1 MVKRNGIYINNVGS
15 GGWRWTLRFHVGLH
29 HLDAWKPC
37 FCAGSLTWLEKLGAS
52 NQKGTSLIH
61 INSEFQWDTGGKAQ
75 FQNRED
81 GSPCWPSSQAQ
92 HPNPGEV
99 VEGFG
104 CATFRVP
111 FFGGGT
117 SEPPPPPFWAQTWTL
132 SRILVER
139 CKRKDPMKVSFWDLR
154 WKVASTSPKFKK
166 FKDIDDIV
174 DAFSDC
180 TAIFTKSCNSALNFS
195 RPWKS
200 ERSKMLR
207 TSLFG
212 NIAALPWQM
221 RCKFWLKATM
231 SKDGTSKNASKSSK
245 ISHLNQVRNSHFLV
259 RVLRVLRVWWCPH
272 FEFHVHQ
279 SENIV
284 HWIDFETVHV
294 KVPLSCDFDLNPP
307 CVHS

>member
-1 MVKRNGIYINNVGS
+1 M
-15 GGWRWTLRFHVGLH
+15 
-29 HLDAWKPC
+29 
-37 FCAGSLTWLEKLGAS
+37 
-52 NQKGTSLIH
+52 
-61 INSEFQWDTGGKAQ
+61 
-75 FQNRED
+75 
-81 GSPCWPSSQAQ
+81 
-92 HPNPGEV
+92 
-99 VEGFG
+99 EGFG

-117 SEPPPPPFWAQTWTL
+117 SEPEPLPPCLAQTWTL

-154 WKVASTSPKFKK
+154 WKVAWISPKFKK

-195 RPWKS
+195 RPWTS

-207 TSLFG
+207 TSLVG
-212 NIAALPWQM
+212 NNAALPWQM

-245 ISHLNQVRNSHFLV
+245 ISLESGEEQPLGEGAKGAKGVMVSSL
-259 RVLRVLRVWWCPH
+259 
-272 FEFHVHQ
+272 
-279 SENIV
+279 
-284 HWIDFETVHV
+284 WISRTPIRKHRSLDHFETVHV